1 MEGVGGEEGKKK
13 KAGQQH
19 RSFHLPGVLGKV
31 FMICPPLQFYLSFFF
46 FPSNYSQDSHEIRIN
61 KKMHN
66 NGSALGTMQN
76 SSLSA
81 TARYTSR

>member
-1 MEGVGGEEGKKK
+1 MEGVGGGKKK

-19 RSFHLPGVLGKV
+19 RSFHLPVVLGKV
-31 FMICPPLQFYLSFFF
+31 FMICPPLRFYLSFFF
-46 FPSNYSQDSHEIRIN
+46 SSNYSQDSHEIRIN

-76 SSLSA
+76 REL
-81 TARYTSR
+81 